1 MKTVN
6 NLLVIKSKEQYY
18 EYCDLLQTLTLEDE
32 VKYADEI
39 ETLLI
44 LIDNWDNKENS
55 FTELD
60 PIDLLKGLMKE
71 NSLKSN
77 DLKDILKMS
86 KGHISKILNKQTS
99 LSKNVI
105 LKLSNHFKLSQEAF
119 NRPYQLVNKVNKRF
133 SGANLM
139 NTTKNMG
146 GASLSSR

>member
-71 NSLKSN
+71 NSLKAN